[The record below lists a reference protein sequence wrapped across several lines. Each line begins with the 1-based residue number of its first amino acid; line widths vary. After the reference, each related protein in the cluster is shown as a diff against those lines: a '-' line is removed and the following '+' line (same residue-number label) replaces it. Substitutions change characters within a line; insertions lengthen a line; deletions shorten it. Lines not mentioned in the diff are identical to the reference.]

1 MYGARS
7 DDYTL
12 YSDCRIKPYIICAQI
27 MRAIF
32 LLAAHASIIYTLS
45 DPQWR
50 ASRADMWV
58 RPVDRTSPQRRNRQ
72 SAAQSNDNTS
82 QHHEHRQHTNNAH
95 KRPRERLPG
104 PWAARSSVVGRW
116 AGGRAA
122 TLLLATPW
130 PLRAALGPRLEAR
143 YSIISPKRLVAAS
156 RKPRRAGREAPW
168 HASWRSRGWLW
179 TSLHA
184 R

>member
-1 MYGARS
+1 MCMVQEVMI
-7 DDYTL
+7 TL
-12 YSDCRIKPYIICAQI
+12 FTVIVGYNIICAQI

-130 PLRAALGPRLEAR
+130 PLRAALGPHQRMNE
-143 YSIISPKRLVAAS
+143 KAADCTKS
-156 RKPRRAGREAPW
+156 STAIAPVPRGRGINGVHVNKYVSA
-168 HASWRSRGWLW
+168 ACGNF
-179 TSLHA
+179 
-184 R
+184 